1 MSERSPSFNSIVRA
15 NPRGW
20 LIAAFIFSARSTL
33 GLIMP
38 TWEQELGWGR
48 TFVSMGGSVIL
59 VVMTLISP
67 LAGHSAGGAAGAMM
81 GGYFFDTFNSYAW
94 VWIASIVLAMLAAVF
109 SWMIR
114 ETRDTQGAAAPAAA

>member
-15 NPRGW
+15 NSRGW
-20 LIAAFIFSARSTL
+20 LIVAFIFASLSVVFSARSTL

-38 TWEQELGWGR
+38 TWEQGLGWGR

-67 LAGHSAGGAAGAMM
+67 LAVNLLDRVGPRPVIPDPDADRRPFRGGRRWRHDGRL
-81 GGYFFDTFNSYAW
+81 Y
-94 VWIASIVLAMLAAVF
+94 
-109 SWMIR
+109 R
-114 ETRDTQGAAAPAAA
+114 